1 MHAPDMA
8 VRLFILLQE
17 RTFADALAI
26 RLESEPDMDI
36 VAALN
41 TDHAPPPNLFA
52 GSMADVMLLDADL
65 PGNGAFRLCEKMSQS
80 SGAPRLILLS
90 KSANPLRIVRAIR
103 AGAVGWVCKNES
115 LDRLI
120 DVIRGVARNETWL
133 PPGQTGQVLRLL
145 LRETGRDEEEGAHLL
160 SALTDREREVLSF
173 LANGTR
179 RRDVA
184 KHLQMSPNTVRTHL
198 QNLMGKLGVH
208 SAIEAVALTRSQLG
222 EELSTQQTV
231 C

>member
-26 RLESEPDMDI
+26 RLESEPDLDV
-36 VAALN
+36 VAALH
-41 TDHAPPPNLFA
+41 TDQAPPPHLFT
-52 GSMADVMLLDADL
+52 GSMADVILLDGDL
-65 PGNGAFRLCEKMSQS
+65 PGNVAFRLCEEMSRR
-80 SGAPRLILLS
+80 SGAPRLVMLS
-90 KSANPLRIVRAIR
+90 QSANPERIVRAIR
-103 AGAVGWVCKNES
+103 AGVVGWVCKNES

-145 LRETGRDEEEGAHLL
+145 MRESGGDEGEGTQSLC
-160 SALTDREREVLSF
+160 ALTDREREVLLC
-173 LANGTR
+173 LADGAR
-179 RRDVA
+179 RSDVA
-184 KHLQMSPNTVRTHL
+184 KYLHLSPNTVRTHL

-222 EELSTQQTV
+222 DELSRRQAV

>member
-26 RLESEPDMDI
+26 RLESEPDMDVV
-36 VAALN
+36 VALH
-41 TDHAPPPNLFA
+41 TDQAPPSHLFTE
-52 GSMADVMLLDADL
+52 SMADVMLLDGDL
-65 PGNGAFRLCEKMSQS
+65 PGNAAFRLCEEMSQR
-80 SGAPRLILLS
+80 SGAPHLIVLS
-90 KSANPLRIVRAIR
+90 QSVNPVRIVRAIR
-103 AGAVGWVCKNES
+103 VGAVGWVCKNES

-120 DVIRGVARNETWL
+120 DVIHGVTRNETWL

-145 LRETGRDEEEGAHLL
+145 LCESDRDEKEGNHLL
-160 SALTDREREVLSF
+160 FTLTGREREVLAC
-173 LANGTR
+173 LASGIR

-208 SAIEAVALTRSQLG
+208 SAIEAVALTRSQL
-222 EELSTQQTV
+222 EDELSKRRAV